1 MIKLRN
7 NVTRKMLPFRLTN
20 ANNLPLCHRLKPNGN
35 NLIVQKCELKAIEVT
50 ARLKKVWLRT
60 GISELHHWKRRILVP
75 PILRMLLEGWA
86 S

>member
-1 MIKLRN
+1 MIKLGN

-50 ARLKKVWLRT
+50 ARLKKCGYEPEYQNYT
-60 GISELHHWKRRILVP
+60 IGKDGYSFHP
-75 PILRMLLEGWA
+75 F
-86 S
+86 